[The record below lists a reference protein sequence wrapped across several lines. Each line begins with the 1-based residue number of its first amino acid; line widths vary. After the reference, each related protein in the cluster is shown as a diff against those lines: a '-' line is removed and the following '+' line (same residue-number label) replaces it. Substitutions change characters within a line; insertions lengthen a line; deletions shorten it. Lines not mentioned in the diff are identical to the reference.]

1 VTIDS
6 RPAADGCSVSV
17 PLGPPT
23 SYGRGVSQNDRVE
36 IVRFSGGEHDGLV
49 VEAPAHVAER
59 LHAMRFEV
67 LATGRLYDLTEERR
81 IPGARAITPPEPRAI
96 PAPRPPAIPSPA
108 PPVDPAVDPAVDLA
122 ATAVLEPPA
131 PVEAPRFADAEPPAP
146 RRPVLPPPS
155 MPLFRSGR
163 PAD

>member
-1 VTIDS
+1 MTIDS

-23 SYGRGVSQNDRVE
+23 SYGRGVPLDDRVE

-67 LATGRLYDLTEERR
+67 LATGRLYDLAEERR
-81 IPGARAITPPEPRAI
+81 IPGARAITPPQPRPAPAPRPVAI
-96 PAPRPPAIPSPA
+96 PAPAPPA
-108 PPVDPAVDPAVDLA
+108 DLST
-122 ATAVLEPPA
+122 TAVLEPQA
-131 PVEAPRFADAEPPAP
+131 PVEVPRFADPEPPAP
-146 RRPVLPPPS
+146 RRPALPPPS